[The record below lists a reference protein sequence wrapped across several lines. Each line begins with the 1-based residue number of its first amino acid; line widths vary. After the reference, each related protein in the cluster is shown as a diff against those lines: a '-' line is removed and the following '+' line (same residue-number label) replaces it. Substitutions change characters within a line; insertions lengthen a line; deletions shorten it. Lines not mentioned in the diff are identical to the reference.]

1 MEALNDYGI
10 VLALLGAALAALVP
24 GMASAKAVS
33 MGGIAGVGVIAE
45 GPSLFGKGLIL
56 QLLPG
61 TQDIY

>member
-33 MGGIAGVGVIAE
+33 MGASIHLSGY
-45 GPSLFGKGLIL
+45 PSTGQIH
-56 QLLPG
+56 
-61 TQDIY
+61 